1 MNEAVNPRAIIGANF
16 PPPVDP
22 ELLEREDAR
31 VRAFADAAGEFLDLK
46 EIASAEQAARLK
58 DCLDGARGVYK
69 QVDAARKDAKQP
81 HADAAAAV
89 DKAFRSALLTIENAI
104 AKLKPLQTD
113 WLRREETRL
122 AKEKAEAQRRAQ
134 EAQEAAERLRL
145 EAEARNDV
153 VGITAAAM
161 AAEEAAAQAKAAERD
176 RPARIESATG
186 EEGDWPA
193 PPALRRHRELDPG
206 VHGGAR
212 RARGAGGDRGR
223 PQRPRPLQGVRRGPL
238 QDRRGRRARAGVV
251 VSRVYIAVEFRPGQR
266 PYTYHHDGARPWAP
280 ATW

>member
-186 EEGDWPA
+186 GGKATGLRHQRYVVIENWTLAFMAVRDVPA
-193 PPALRRHRELDPG
+193 VREAIEAALNARVRSKEFGAAPYKIGGVDVRE
-206 VHGGAR
+206 R
-212 RARGAGGDRGR
+212 
-223 PQRPRPLQGVRRGPL
+223 
-238 QDRRGRRARAGVV
+238 
-251 VSRVYIAVEFRPGQR
+251 VSS
-266 PYTYHHDGARPWAP
+266 
-280 ATW
+280 